1 MLHISLLL
9 IEFLMKR
16 RFSNIVPDPLCTD
29 GGSTGWTSPQVLT
42 SERGAAMVA
51 TEADAVARDLR
62 LSTADQIAWSSKV
75 VLDVVVNGC
84 CAQLE
89 TRKVD
94 YFLWNLF
101 GAQFP
106 FVADLTSLIT
116 WYETNQVTFDGRV
129 KNSHYATEFLADV
142 SWVLG

>member
-1 MLHISLLL
+1 
-9 IEFLMKR
+9 
-16 RFSNIVPDPLCTD
+16 
-29 GGSTGWTSPQVLT
+29 
-42 SERGAAMVA
+42 MVA